1 MSKAPAKR
9 TILERNAMLFMAFV
23 GVISLLA
30 AAGWL
35 FNLPILASLRSA
47 YIPMAPATALLFL
60 GLCVVWVIQVVF
72 PANRGMRTLVQ
83 AVLLGMFI
91 IVIILT
97 LRYFTGLGPDLE
109 KLLYPAPPLFG
120 KISSARMS
128 PLSALGFVLA
138 IPAFLLLTGG
148 RPGGR
153 IKSVSAALSL
163 AVFILGG
170 LVSLGYLYNAPPFYG
185 GTLIPMAITSALAFM
200 FLGLGLLMDAGP
212 DAWPVNMYE
221 GHSLRAHL
229 MRTFIPV
236 SLLIVLLQGFL
247 STAANPWVSN
257 PAIKVGIAAFVACLI
272 VMFLITYIA
281 KNLSAEIDRGK
292 KAEEALLRS
301 EVELRALFAS
311 MTDVVIVYDTN
322 GRYIEI
328 APTNPANLYRPAD
341 EMLGKTIQ
349 DILPKEQADTLLTM
363 IRTSIQNDRVVRGEY
378 SLQITGRE
386 VYFSASASR
395 LSENTSIVVAN
406 DITERKR
413 MEQEIRNLS
422 LTDELTGLYNR
433 RGFTLLA
440 EQEMK
445 LARREKRSMLL
456 FFGDLD
462 DLKLINDTHGH
473 AQGDLALKELSSIL
487 REIFREAD
495 ILARFGGDELVILA
509 VDASMENAET
519 LARRIRLALER
530 RNLLGDRP
538 YPLSLSLGISHFD
551 PAAPSS
557 INELIAQADD
567 RMYQQK
573 HERKEI
579 K

>member
-1 MSKAPAKR
+1 
-9 TILERNAMLFMAFV
+9 
-23 GVISLLA
+23 
-30 AAGWL
+30 
-35 FNLPILASLRSA
+35 
-47 YIPMAPATALLFL
+47 
-60 GLCVVWVIQVVF
+60 
-72 PANRGMRTLVQ
+72 
-83 AVLLGMFI
+83 
-91 IVIILT
+91 
-97 LRYFTGLGPDLE
+97 
-109 KLLYPAPPLFG
+109 
-120 KISSARMS
+120 
-128 PLSALGFVLA
+128 
-138 IPAFLLLTGG
+138 
-148 RPGGR
+148 
-153 IKSVSAALSL
+153 
-163 AVFILGG
+163 
-170 LVSLGYLYNAPPFYG
+170 
-185 GTLIPMAITSALAFM
+185 
-200 FLGLGLLMDAGP
+200 
-212 DAWPVNMYE
+212 
-221 GHSLRAHL
+221 
-229 MRTFIPV
+229 
-236 SLLIVLLQGFL
+236 
-247 STAANPWVSN
+247 
-257 PAIKVGIAAFVACLI
+257 
-272 VMFLITYIA
+272 
-281 KNLSAEIDRGK
+281 
-292 KAEEALLRS
+292 
-301 EVELRALFAS
+301 
-311 MTDVVIVYDTN
+311 
-322 GRYIEI
+322 
-328 APTNPANLYRPAD
+328 
-341 EMLGKTIQ
+341 
-349 DILPKEQADTLLTM
+349 
-363 IRTSIQNDRVVRGEY
+363 
-378 SLQITGRE
+378 
-386 VYFSASASR
+386 
-395 LSENTSIVVAN
+395 
-406 DITERKR
+406 